1 MEFSYIA
8 STKDNRVVKGKL
20 SANSEN
26 AAVSSL
32 VDNGYRILN
41 LKEYVPFY
49 DSSKLVTHFN
59 HVKATEI
66 IMFTRQL
73 ALLLE
78 SGTDAITSMELLQA
92 QTTNRALKRILEKV
106 TSDVRGGMPL
116 AEAMDKHPSA
126 FPRVYSRLVAV
137 GEKSGSLE
145 EVLRRAAN
153 YMERIYTVRKGTQNA
168 MIYPIV
174 MLIMALGVIAILV
187 TFVLPSFTGLYES
200 FDVELPAATRA
211 LIGFTVWANKYGL
224 IILIIMVGI
233 PVIGYIYTRTP
244 DGKYRWGKLLLV
256 MPVFGRINLLN
267 ELSRFCRSTSLLYGS
282 GLPLHEIMAMVVQGT
297 NNKAMEKAISY
308 VQQSMMAGAGLSRPM
323 AQEPLFLP
331 LMVQM
336 TAVGEQTGNLD
347 HTLTTV
353 ADSYETEADDKT
365 KTMINMITP
374 AATIFIGLLVG
385 FVALALVSSMY
396 SIFGAI

>member
-8 STKDNRVVKGKL
+8 STADNRVIKGKL

-26 AAVSSL
+26 AAASMLLDSGYHVLSL
-32 VDNGYRILN
+32 R
-41 LKEYVPFY
+41 EYIPFY
-49 DSSKLVTHFN
+49 DSSKLATRFS

-92 QTTNRALKRILEKV
+92 QTTNRALKRILATV

-116 AEAMDKHPSA
+116 AEAIEKHPSA

-137 GEKSGSLE
+137 GEKGGSLE
-145 EVLRRAAN
+145 TVLRRAAD
-153 YMERIYTVRKGTQNA
+153 YMERIYTVRKNTQNA
-168 MIYPIV
+168 MIYPVV
-174 MLIMALGVIAILV
+174 MLILAIGVIAVLV
-187 TFVLPSFTGLYES
+187 TFVLPSFTGLYQS

-211 LIGFTVWANKYGL
+211 LIGFTNWANKYGL
-224 IILIIMVGI
+224 VILIFMVGI
-233 PVIGYIYTRTP
+233 PAAGYLYTRSP
-244 DGKYRWGKLLLV
+244 DGKYRWGKFTLV

-267 ELSRFCRSTSLLYGS
+267 ELARCCRSISLLYGS
-282 GLPLHEIMAMVVQGT
+282 GLPLHEIMTMVVQGT
-297 NNKAMEKAISY
+297 NNKAMELALAG
-308 VQQSMMAGAGLSRPM
+308 VQQSMIAGAGLSRPM

-353 ADSYETEADDKT
+353 AESYETEADDKT
-365 KTMINMITP
+365 KTMISMITP

-396 SIFGAI
+396 SIFGQI

>member
-8 STKDNRVVKGKL
+8 STEDNRVVKGKL
-20 SANSEN
+20 SAKNETN
-26 AAVSSL
+26 AASLL
-32 VDNGYRILN
+32 VDNGYRVLS
-41 LKEYVPFY
+41 LKEYIPFY
-49 DSSKLVTHFN
+49 DSSKISTLFN
-59 HVKATEI
+59 HVKTTEI

-92 QTTNRALKRILEKV
+92 QTTNRALKRILETV

-116 AEAMDKHPSA
+116 AESMSKHPSA
-126 FPRVYSRLVAV
+126 FPTVYSRLVAV

-145 EVLRRAAN
+145 TVLRRAAN
-153 YMERIYTVRKGTQNA
+153 YMERIYSVRKSTKNA

-174 MLIMALGVIAILV
+174 MLVLSIGVIAILV
-187 TFVLPSFTGLYES
+187 TFVLPSFTGLYQS

-211 LIGFTVWANKYGL
+211 LIGFTDWANKYGL
-224 IILIIMVGI
+224 IVLIILVGI
-233 PVIGYIYTRTP
+233 PVAGYLYTRTP
-244 DGKYRWGKLLLV
+244 DGKYNWGKFTLI

-267 ELSRFCRSTSLLYGS
+267 ELARCCRSISLLYGS
-282 GLPLHEIMAMVVQGT
+282 GLPLHEIMTMVVQGT
-297 NNKAMEKAISY
+297 NNKAMEKALSS
-308 VQQSMMAGAGLSRPM
+308 VQQSMIAGAGLSRPM
-323 AQEPLFLP
+323 EQESLFLP

-353 ADSYETEADDKT
+353 AESYETEADDKT
-365 KTMINMITP
+365 KTMISMITP
-374 AATIFIGLLVG
+374 AMTIFIGLLVG
-385 FVALALVSSMY
+385 FIAIALISSMY
-396 SIFGAI
+396 SIFGQI